1 MLRRKVLELEAQ
13 LKVGKGSRSK
23 LSGDELDKLQQEN
36 SKLRESLRTVTL
48 ERRSLQEKLSS
59 AASDKDSRSMQVLR
73 ERNNALKQEV
83 EKLMKRLK
91 RVEGSIT
98 RVAI

>member
-1 MLRRKVLELEAQ
+1 MLRRKVLELETQ
-13 LKVGKGSRSK
+13 LKNSRNTRAQIS
-23 LSGDELDKLQQEN
+23 DAELEKLQQEN

-48 ERRSLQEKLSS
+48 ERRSLHEKLTT

-73 ERNNALKQEV
+73 ERNSALKQEV
-83 EKLMKRLK
+83 EKLTKRLR